1 MFLAV
6 PFQLNKQAISSFLA
20 HQKQVEEQFVEEWL
34 KHGSRQNTNSDV
46 TGLKL
51 PRVYHTDVNS
61 EVTNPIK
68 CTESGRWKCRMK
80 GDAGKKTLG
89 HLLCMGFD

>member
-6 PFQLNKQAISSFLA
+6 PFQLNKQAISPFLA
-20 HQKQVEEQFVEEWL
+20 HQKQVEEQSVEEWL
-34 KHGSRQNTNSDV
+34 KHGSMQNMNNDV
-46 TGLKL
+46 TGLN
-51 PRVYHTDVNS
+51 PSRVYHTDVNR

-80 GDAGKKTLG
+80 GDVGKKTSGTSPLY
-89 HLLCMGFD
+89 GF